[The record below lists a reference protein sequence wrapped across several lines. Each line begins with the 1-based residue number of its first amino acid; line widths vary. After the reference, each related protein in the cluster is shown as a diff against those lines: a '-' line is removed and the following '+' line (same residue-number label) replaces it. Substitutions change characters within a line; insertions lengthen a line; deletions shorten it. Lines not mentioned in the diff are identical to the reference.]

1 MKVQLKADIFK
12 LKWYINQ
19 MRGWSFKTYLLL
31 MLGIGI
37 IIGTTVASPIDQISL
52 LTMIAAILGFT
63 CTLAITNARQ
73 INGILGLISA
83 TIYIIVS
90 VYAQNY
96 ANVILQGVYIVILDL
111 PVLLLPSWS
120 KNTEKHIHG
129 LTLTKWLLTI
139 IFFAAVLV
147 LLYLLDTKIFTS
159 PRPLIDATAGAIG
172 ITGSLLCTL
181 HFREQYYFWTI
192 QGVLSIILWG
202 VTAFQGD
209 ANLTLFLTYIL
220 YLINDLLAFTDKHV
234 SWFH

>member
-52 LTMIAAILGFT
+52 LTMVAAILGFT

-120 KNTEKHIHG
+120 KDTEKHIHG
-129 LTLTKWLLTI
+129 LTLIKWLLTI
-139 IFFAAVLV
+139 IFFAMVLV
-147 LLYLLDTKIFTS
+147 LLYLLDTKLFTS

-172 ITGSLLCTL
+172 ITGSLLCML

-192 QGVLSIILWG
+192 QGILSIILWG

-220 YLINDLLAFTDKHV
+220 YLTNDLLAFTDKHL

>member
-37 IIGTTVASPIDQISL
+37 IIGTTVASPIDKISL
-52 LTMIAAILGFT
+52 LTMIAAVLGFT

-73 INGILGLISA
+73 INGILGLMSA

-111 PVLLLPSWS
+111 PVLLLLSWS
-120 KNTEKHIHG
+120 KDTEKYIHG
-129 LTLTKWLLTI
+129 LTMTKWLLTI
-139 IFFAAVLV
+139 LFFTVVLV
-147 LLYLLDTKIFTS
+147 LLYLLDTKIFAS
-159 PRPLIDATAGAIG
+159 PRPLIDAAAGAIG

>member
-120 KNTEKHIHG
+120 KDTEKHIHG
-129 LTLTKWLLTI
+129 LTLIKWLLTI
-139 IFFAAVLV
+139 IFFAMVLV
-147 LLYLLDTKIFTS
+147 LLYLLDTKLFTS

-172 ITGSLLCTL
+172 ITGSLLCML

-192 QGVLSIILWG
+192 QGILSIILWG

>member
-1 MKVQLKADIFK
+1 MKIKPSAGIFK
-12 LKWYINQ
+12 LRWYTEQ

-120 KNTEKHIHG
+120 KDTEKHIHG
-129 LTLTKWLLTI
+129 LTLIKWLLTI
-139 IFFAAVLV
+139 IFFAMVLV
-147 LLYLLDTKIFTS
+147 LLYLLDTKLFTS

-172 ITGSLLCTL
+172 ITGSLLCML

-192 QGVLSIILWG
+192 QGILSIILWG

-220 YLINDLLAFTDKHV
+220 YLTNDLLAFTDKHV

>member
-1 MKVQLKADIFK
+1 MKVQPKADIFK
-12 LKWYINQ
+12 LRWYINQ

-37 IIGTTVASPIDQISL
+37 IIGTTVASPIDKISL
-52 LTMIAAILGFT
+52 LTMIAAVLGFT

-73 INGILGLISA
+73 INGILGLMSA

-111 PVLLLPSWS
+111 PVLLLLSWS
-120 KNTEKHIHG
+120 KDTEKYIHG
-129 LTLTKWLLTI
+129 LTMTKWLLTI
-139 IFFAAVLV
+139 LFFTVVLV
-147 LLYLLDTKIFTS
+147 LLYLLDTKIFAS
-159 PRPLIDATAGAIG
+159 PRPLIDAAAGAIG

-192 QGVLSIILWG
+192 QGILSIILWG

-209 ANLTLFLTYIL
+209 ANLTLFLTYIM
-220 YLINDLLAFTDKHV
+220 YLINDLLAFTDKHTH
-234 SWFH
+234 WFH

>member
-120 KNTEKHIHG
+120 KDTEKHIHG
-129 LTLTKWLLTI
+129 LTLIKWLLTI
-139 IFFAAVLV
+139 IFFAMVLV
-147 LLYLLDTKIFTS
+147 LLYLLDTKLFTS

-172 ITGSLLCTL
+172 ITGSLLCML